1 MRSSSS
7 IIIIGTIFLTSAAP
21 SSAATK
27 EEEVAKC
34 FWEKA
39 PKDAEMVASAPD
51 QMTFIQGLVNGG
63 TACGHD
69 KLTVDIEKF
78 RVAVR
83 NARPA
88 ANQVG
93 QKN

>member
-1 MRSSSS
+1 MRLISF
-7 IIIIGTIFLTSAAP
+7 IIGSLLLGSAVP
-21 SSAATK
+21 SLAASK
-27 EEEVAKC
+27 EEEIAKC

-69 KLTVDIEKF
+69 KMTLDIEKF

-88 ANQVG
+88 ADQVG

>member
-1 MRSSSS
+1 MRLTPF
-7 IIIIGTIFLTSAAP
+7 IIGSILLGSAAP
-21 SSAATK
+21 GLAASK
-27 EEEVAKC
+27 EEEIAKC

-51 QMTFIQGLVNGG
+51 QTTFIQGFVNGG